1 MHWLYWG
8 QSEGVFLLLVQD
20 IEGGA
25 KSLADTQSVIL
36 VFGVAGLT
44 IPNWLS
50 AILVIFFILFF
61 ESLFKLRVK
70 LNHFVLEMLGADG
83 GD

>member
-1 MHWLYWG
+1 M
-8 QSEGVFLLLVQD
+8 QD

-25 KSLADTQSVIL
+25 KSLADAQSVIL
-36 VFGVAGLT
+36 VFGVAWLT
-44 IPNWLS
+44 ILHWLS
-50 AILVIFFILFF
+50 AILVIFFILLF

-70 LNHFVLEMLGADG
+70 LNHFVLEMLGANG